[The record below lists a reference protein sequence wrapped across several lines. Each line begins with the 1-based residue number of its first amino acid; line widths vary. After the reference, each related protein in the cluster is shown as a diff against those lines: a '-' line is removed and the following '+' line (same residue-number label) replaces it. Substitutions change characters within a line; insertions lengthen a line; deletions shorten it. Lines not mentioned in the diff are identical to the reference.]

1 MPREI
6 TDINRII
13 GERIKHARI
22 AANKTMVQLGKAL
35 GITHQQIQKY
45 ETGKDNVTVYRLLD
59 IAKHLG
65 REMSYFIDDIENSSP
80 PEVKNPITLA
90 TIRKLM
96 SIKNPKYA
104 QIVREFIFSIA
115 KQEKE
120 DVNSNNI
127 G

>member
-13 GERIKHARI
+13 GERIKYARI